1 VSSVRITLDTNV
13 LISSLVTAGGPAD
26 QVMQRVQK
34 GEMELVLSNFIL
46 DELARVL
53 TQKFNLPSKAVQSA
67 VERIERM
74 SIIIQPRTTI
84 SVIKEKDDD
93 NRILEC
99 AIAGRVDF
107 LITGDKKHILPLA
120 SIQGIPIVGVA
131 EFLQKHRPGL

>member
-1 VSSVRITLDTNV
+1 MRVTVDTNV
-13 LISSLVTAGGPAD
+13 LISSLIATGGSAD
-26 QVMQRVQK
+26 QVIQLVRE
-34 GEMELVLSNFIL
+34 GEVEMVLSKFIL

-53 TQKFNLPSKAVQSA
+53 TQKFELPAQAVQSA
-67 VERIERM
+67 VDRFQQLA
-74 SIIIQPRTTI
+74 IIVEPRAVVN
-84 SVIKEKDDD
+84 VIKGKQDD

-120 SIQGIPIVGVA
+120 SIQGIPIVGVT

>member
-1 VSSVRITLDTNV
+1 MRVTVDTNV
-13 LISSLVTAGGPAD
+13 LISSLIVTGGSAD
-26 QVMQRVQK
+26 QVIQLVRE
-34 GEMELVLSNFIL
+34 GEMEMVLSKFIL

-53 TQKFNLPSKAVQSA
+53 TQKFGLPEGAVQSA
-67 VERIERM
+67 VDRFQRLAIMVE
-74 SIIIQPRTTI
+74 PRAVVN
-84 SVIKEKDDD
+84 VIKEKQDD

>member
-1 VSSVRITLDTNV
+1 MRVTVDTNV
-13 LISSLVTAGGPAD
+13 LISSLIATGGSAD
-26 QVMQRVQK
+26 QVIQLVRE
-34 GEMELVLSNFIL
+34 GEMEMVLSKFIL

-53 TQKFNLPSKAVQSA
+53 TQKFELPAQAVQSA
-67 VERIERM
+67 VDRFQQLA
-74 SIIIQPRTTI
+74 IIVEPRAVVN
-84 SVIKEKDDD
+84 VIKEKQDD

-99 AIAGRVDF
+99 AVAGRVDY

>member
-1 VSSVRITLDTNV
+1 MRVTVDTNV
-13 LISSLVTAGGPAD
+13 LISSLIATGGSAD
-26 QVMQRVQK
+26 QVIQLVRE
-34 GEMELVLSNFIL
+34 GEMEMVLSKFIL

-53 TQKFNLPSKAVQSA
+53 TQKFELPAQAVQSA
-67 VERIERM
+67 VDRFQQLA
-74 SIIIQPRTTI
+74 IIVEPRAVVN
-84 SVIKEKDDD
+84 VIKGKQDD

>member
-1 VSSVRITLDTNV
+1 MRVTVDTNV
-13 LISSLVTAGGPAD
+13 LISSLIATGGSAD
-26 QVMQRVQK
+26 QVIQLVRD
-34 GEMELVLSNFIL
+34 GEMEMVLSRFIL

-53 TQKFNLPSKAVQSA
+53 TQKFELPAKAVQSA
-67 VERIERM
+67 VDRFQRLA
-74 SIIIQPRTTI
+74 IIVEPRAI
-84 SVIKEKDDD
+84 VNVIKEKRDD

-120 SIQGIPIVGVA
+120 SIQGIPIVGVT

>member
-1 VSSVRITLDTNV
+1 MRVTVDTNV
-13 LISSLVTAGGPAD
+13 LISSLIATGGSAD
-26 QVMQRVQK
+26 QVIQLVRE
-34 GEMELVLSNFIL
+34 GEMEMVLSKFIL

-53 TQKFNLPSKAVQSA
+53 TQKFELPAKAVQSA
-67 VERIERM
+67 VDRFQQLA
-74 SIIIQPRTTI
+74 IIVEPRAVVN
-84 SVIKEKDDD
+84 VIKGKQDD

>member
-1 VSSVRITLDTNV
+1 MRVTVDTNV
-13 LISSLVTAGGPAD
+13 LISSLIATGGSAD
-26 QVMQRVQK
+26 QVIQLVRD
-34 GEMELVLSNFIL
+34 GEMEMVLSKFIL

-53 TQKFNLPSKAVQSA
+53 TQKFELPAKAVQSA
-67 VERIERM
+67 VDRFQRLAIMVE
-74 SIIIQPRTTI
+74 PRAVVN
-84 SVIKEKDDD
+84 VIKEKQDD

-99 AIAGRVDF
+99 AVAGRVDY

>member
-1 VSSVRITLDTNV
+1 MRVTVDTNV
-13 LISSLVTAGGPAD
+13 LISSLIATGGSAD
-26 QVMQRVQK
+26 QVIQLVRE
-34 GEMELVLSNFIL
+34 GEMEMVLSKFIL

-53 TQKFNLPSKAVQSA
+53 TQKFELPAQAVQSA
-67 VERIERM
+67 VDRFQQLA
-74 SIIIQPRTTI
+74 IIVEPRAVVN
-84 SVIKEKDDD
+84 VIKGKQDD

-99 AIAGRVDF
+99 AVAGRVDY